1 MTRLQQDL
9 RVNSWHRRYG
19 CPVAVTLVSLA
30 GLSPPVI
37 AQELPAGSVVDV
49 SGVPTC
55 QTCEIQFSHVVR
67 LGSTDGKDA
76 MWSTPIG
83 VFRIGDDY
91 ILVSESDGG
100 RLLLYDTDGNILD
113 AFDKRGGGPEEVES
127 LGVMARLGPTTVANI
142 DWGNGRF
149 SILEAGSGKVDVART
164 VRITDEL
171 PGQVFPFDESSVIG
185 VDTYAGWAKG
195 SSGAALQIYHLGESE
210 ARLEA
215 SFDDV
220 VSTTGLPEGQRRRVV
235 WVDENHIWSSSEGE
249 YLIRRWG
256 LDGTPDGAFRFR
268 PDWFSGKVEGAL
280 GSPSRPPD
288 PFVNSMW
295 TDDDGR
301 LWVFTWRPS
310 NAYKQAWEGLSELI
324 RNGELMGSGR
334 PARHKFWNTNIDV
347 LDPETGE
354 LVTSRRWISLV
365 GGVLGD
371 GFVWTLWQDEFGV
384 PRIDVW
390 KVGISTPHQ
399 GPGG

>member
-185 VDTYAGWAKG
+185 VDTYAGWAKVHQG
-195 SSGAALQIYHLGESE
+195 QPS
-210 ARLEA
+210 R
-215 SFDDV
+215 
-220 VSTTGLPEGQRRRVV
+220 STTLASQRPVSKHRSMMLCRPRGFPRGNAAGLSGLMRTISGLPAKG
-235 WVDENHIWSSSEGE
+235 
-249 YLIRRWG
+249 
-256 LDGTPDGAFRFR
+256 
-268 PDWFSGKVEGAL
+268 
-280 GSPSRPPD
+280 
-288 PFVNSMW
+288 
-295 TDDDGR
+295 
-301 LWVFTWRPS
+301 
-310 NAYKQAWEGLSELI
+310 
-324 RNGELMGSGR
+324 
-334 PARHKFWNTNIDV
+334 NT
-347 LDPETGE
+347 
-354 LVTSRRWISLV
+354 
-365 GGVLGD
+365 
-371 GFVWTLWQDEFGV
+371 
-384 PRIDVW
+384 
-390 KVGISTPHQ
+390 
-399 GPGG
+399 